1 MRKQLLLT
9 CLVFASVSTFVSA
22 QMVIQGGNMEDA
34 NAWTVIDV
42 GDAYDPSEVTFNY
55 TDDKPAKGQGGC
67 LSIAASGVTRNFI
80 YQPVTLRRGHTYF
93 LSCALKNAGDAGISN
108 YWLEIN
114 LVKRE
119 PVLVGEGTSSDFGV
133 SRYEYQMGMHYWRS
147 IGSTAYDRIPAGYDD
162 LMEKTLP
169 FDWKGVLAG
178 GKDSVITNPRKPN
191 FVGKHGD
198 SIIFTIPDTVSTE
211 DWYLLIKAG
220 AFMTAGA
227 AEPRYNWLLDEL
239 ILWDMAE
246 PLPTSVKS
254 VSQTNQLSI
263 SPNPLTGNILRIN
276 GNTVKPITYRIFDLS
291 GKVVMQGITYNNT
304 IAAGRLKSGMYGII
318 LSTGSENITSKFV
331 KQ

>member
-1 MRKQLLLT
+1 MKKLLLAIVVAIT
-9 CLVFASVSTFVSA
+9 STFVKA
-22 QMVIQGGNMEDA
+22 QMVIQGSNMEDA

-55 TDDKPAKGQGGC
+55 TADKPGKGQGGC

-80 YQPVTLRRGHTYF
+80 YQPVTLRKGHTYF
-93 LSCALKNAGDAGISN
+93 LSCALKNAGDADIQN

-133 SRYEYQMGMHYWRS
+133 GQYEYQIGMHYWRS
-147 IGSTAYDRIPAGYDD
+147 IGSIAYDRIPADYDG

-169 FDWKGVLAG
+169 FDWKGVLPG
-178 GKDSVITNPRKPN
+178 GKDSVITNPRDPN

-198 SIIFTIPDTVSTE
+198 SIIFTIADTVSTE
-211 DWYLLIKAG
+211 DWYVLIKAG

-246 PLPTSVKS
+246 PLPATAIKS
-254 VSQTNQLSI
+254 VAKSNEARI
-263 SPNPLTGNILRIN
+263 SPNPVSGQVIRIS
-276 GNTVKPITYRIFDLS
+276 GFSGKAISYRIFDLS
-291 GKVVMQGITYNNT
+291 GKVVLQGKTIDNT
-304 IAAGRLKSGMYGII
+304 IAVDRLKAGLYSLVMDDGQQLIA
-318 LSTGSENITSKFV
+318 SKFV